1 MSRAQLTST
10 VEQNTGG
17 AVSPYAAGKNV
28 LINGALDVWQ
38 RGTSFSGL
46 VYTADRWQAT
56 YGNSVTVARSTDTPN
71 SAFLYSAEVT
81 GSNFATLQQRLEGAT
96 SRQFVGQN
104 VTISFWAKATAS
116 VSLAVALQTPS
127 ALDNWS
133 SASFLGGNGSV
144 TATTSW
150 TRFSFT
156 IAAANL
162 TSAAANGLALSFNG
176 PTGAVDFKITG
187 IQMEQGLVATAFQTA
202 TGTLSGELMACQRY
216 YWRTSYDSTYTHLGS
231 GIANT
236 TTALKLIVPLP
247 VQLRTVP
254 SSFDWAGSNGL
265 MATDGV
271 NNIFITAIAGDS
283 GYTSKNIIYL
293 SCTASGFTQFRS
305 YQVALGGSGNTTQY
319 LGCSAEL

>member
-202 TGTLSGELMACQRY
+202 TGTLSGELAACQRY
-216 YWRTSYDSTYTHLGS
+216 YQRWSASGVFSTAFLMGLCDSTTVAVFTGTLSTTMRTAPSISGTNLIIYSGGAKTFGAITNRATSSVASFYSTTTGLTAGAGCRLEDNTGGTSYLEMNS
-231 GIANT
+231 
-236 TTALKLIVPLP
+236 
-247 VQLRTVP
+247 
-254 SSFDWAGSNGL
+254 
-265 MATDGV
+265 
-271 NNIFITAIAGDS
+271 
-283 GYTSKNIIYL
+283 
-293 SCTASGFTQFRS
+293 
-305 YQVALGGSGNTTQY
+305 
-319 LGCSAEL
+319 EL